1 MPGFVLP
8 VAGPYTATTYPLVE
22 RYDGDDPLP
31 ASWRLKVAFE
41 RRTNQGL
48 SLRAVCAGRLSA
60 VPPEELP
67 PAWLGLTSDPGRQLP
82 QHPRAGG
89 APLPAAR
96 PPSGPPHLRPRG
108 LPLHP
113 ELGGHDG

>member
-41 RRTNQGL
+41 RPHAT
-48 SLRAVCAGRLSA
+48 RASPCGPSA
-60 VPPEELP
+60 
-67 PAWLGLTSDPGRQLP
+67 PG
-82 QHPRAGG
+82 A
-89 APLPAAR
+89 
-96 PPSGPPHLRPRG
+96 
-108 LPLHP
+108 
-113 ELGGHDG
+113 